1 MPQRHILLVYGTGYG
16 QTQKIAERMRDLLA
30 ERSCLVTLVRGDQLH
45 PEFSLASF
53 DGVIVGASVNLS
65 KHQRYIDRFVRDH
78 IVALNSLPSAFF
90 SVSGS
95 AGSSQEKERAAARR
109 ILSAFLAATGWK
121 PRMTATMA
129 GAIMFTRYN
138 VVLRWFMKRISAREG
153 GSTDTSR
160 DHEYTDWTQ
169 VREFVD
175 DFVSVVSANRPV
187 LAPT

>member
-65 KHQRYIDRFVRDH
+65 KHQRYVVRFVGDH
-78 IVALNSLPSAFF
+78 IAELNAMPSAFF

-95 AGSSQEKERAAARR
+95 AGSAQEKERAAARR
-109 ILSAFLAATGWK
+109 ILNDFLSSTGWK
-121 PRMTATMA
+121 PRMSATIA
-129 GAIMFTRYN
+129 GAIAFTKYN
-138 VVLRWFMKRISAREG
+138 VVLRWFMKRISARDG
-153 GSTDTSR
+153 GSIDTSR

-169 VREFVD
+169 VQRFVD
-175 DFVSVVSANRPV
+175 DFVSIVSANRPV
-187 LAPT
+187 LAPV